1 MKSAAMKRSAMKR
14 SAIMD
19 RCTSQAN
26 VLGMGRTGQRLQESS
41 PWRAA
46 TRVLGLTVVLFS
58 LSGCDWFSA
67 ERDRKGTDWE
77 ARPVKSSDGPR
88 FEDPDFVLEA
98 GVPSRCQEVGVLS
111 PPSGWKRL
119 SIPIELR
126 GLTSRAVPVSPL
138 LFSLEDQGGHRY
150 RPTLAGCHPA
160 FQPRELAQGGQLDA
174 HLSFDVAP
182 GAERLELVFEPFLIG
197 RSPLAARV
205 DVPPLPPA
213 R

>member
-1 MKSAAMKRSAMKR
+1 MKR
-14 SAIMD
+14 AIMD
-19 RCTSQAN
+19 RSTSRTS
-26 VLGMGRTGQRLQESS
+26 VRRIGRTRQRHQESS
-41 PWRAA
+41 LWCGA
-46 TRVLGLTVVLFS
+46 TRILGLTVVLFS

-98 GVPSRCQEVGVLS
+98 GAPSRCQEVGVLS

-126 GLTSRAVPVSPL
+126 GTTTRAVPASPL
-138 LFSLEDQGGHRY
+138 LFSLEDQEGHRY

-160 FQPRELAQGGQLDA
+160 FQPTELAHGGKLDA

-182 GAERLELVFEPFLIG
+182 GAEHFELVFEPFLIG
-197 RSPLAARV
+197 RSPIAARV
-205 DVPPLPPA
+205 DVPPA